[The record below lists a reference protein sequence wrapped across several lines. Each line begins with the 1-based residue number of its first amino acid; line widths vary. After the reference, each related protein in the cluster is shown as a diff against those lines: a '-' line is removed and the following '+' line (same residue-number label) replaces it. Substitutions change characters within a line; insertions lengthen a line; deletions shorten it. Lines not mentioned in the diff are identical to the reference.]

1 MCDTYCKK
9 RAAEQHTYPSK
20 KTNVSQIDEQ
30 ATYSSSGP
38 NLPDG
43 NERLQPSAG
52 LEDALINAVP
62 TPIQYCRKITLQ
74 PEELLVYSLVNVAL
88 PPGTNREW
96 ITPLL
101 SPNHSLYIVKLLE

>member
-9 RAAEQHTYPSK
+9 RAAEQRTYPSK
-20 KTNVSQIDEQ
+20 KTKVLQIDEQ
-30 ATYSSSGP
+30 ATSSSGP

-43 NERLQPSAG
+43 NERLQPCAG
-52 LEDALINAVP
+52 LEDTLINAVP
-62 TPIQYCRKITLQ
+62 TPIQYCKKITLQ
-74 PEELLVYSLVNVAL
+74 PEELLVYSLVSVAL

-96 ITPLL
+96 IAPLL